1 MNSRNKVL
9 FAIMVFV
16 WSLNWSVMKVGLE
29 NAPPFT
35 FNYHR
40 FLLSFVFGVALLFL
54 FKSKV
59 PRDSKTLLALL
70 IYGLL
75 TSVGFTFTAVGL
87 VSVSS
92 GIGAVLTYTQPL
104 WILILA
110 VFFLN
115 EKLSLLKVFGTIL
128 GFLGLLI
135 LFLEELGSIMS
146 FPALI
151 LVAGAALWSM
161 GIVYYKVKLQ
171 NVDAVVASLSYTSLS
186 TLISFVMGIFF
197 EPPFTS
203 WSPNYI
209 ATIAYCGI
217 LSTGIGMTIWVFLV
231 KREITTSLSSSS
243 MIVPMIALFFGW
255 ILLGEELGIQSLIGS
270 ALIIFSTYLVNMKGK
285 HKK

>member
-1 MNSRNKVL
+1 
-9 FAIMVFV
+9 
-16 WSLNWSVMKVGLE
+16 
-29 NAPPFT
+29 
-35 FNYHR
+35 
-40 FLLSFVFGVALLFL
+40 
-54 FKSKV
+54 
-59 PRDSKTLLALL
+59 
-70 IYGLL
+70 
-75 TSVGFTFTAVGL
+75 
-87 VSVSS
+87 
-92 GIGAVLTYTQPL
+92 L

-231 KREITTSLSSSS
+231 KKENTTSLSSSS

-255 ILLGEELGIQSLIGS
+255 ILLGEELGVQSLIGS